1 MSPGRR
7 QPETGSQVNAAEQQG
22 CCVGLAPPAVPLIP
36 DNGDATMEAQT
47 LILWKAC
54 AEKALPH
61 QRVARAL
68 CAQNFN
74 KEGINK
80 SSSIFPHIHF

>member
-1 MSPGRR
+1 
-7 QPETGSQVNAAEQQG
+7 
-22 CCVGLAPPAVPLIP
+22 
-36 DNGDATMEAQT
+36 MEAQT